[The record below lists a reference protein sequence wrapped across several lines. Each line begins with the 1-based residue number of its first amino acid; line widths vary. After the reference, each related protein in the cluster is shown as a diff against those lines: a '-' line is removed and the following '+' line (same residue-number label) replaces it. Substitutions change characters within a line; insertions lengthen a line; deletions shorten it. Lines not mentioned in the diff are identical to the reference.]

1 MRLPLQFLLFAVLSL
16 PLGAQGRLGPVE
28 RRPKLAVDADTNDAN
43 SYFALGSRVLVEKPA
58 EAAQAFY
65 WAARLDP
72 SSAEALDGRRAA
84 LILRNAVTTRLF
96 VEGGRR
102 ARESKVLRALDS
114 LRLRAL
120 RLDPLYYRKYDQ
132 AIIAHYFRTSV
143 RREYPQ
149 AAPADIEDYVR
160 EMLSSGP
167 VEMRAWV
174 EYGDGR
180 FAQSLEHHED
190 AAKASKTPG
199 SYRLERARILALQG
213 LFPRAIAEFRLAAEA
228 LAKVEADRDE
238 DVVFYNSRAILEHSL
253 ALSYGRDD
261 QLDSA
266 RAALGRVIAED
277 LSYFMAHVELG
288 RFALAAH
295 DTATAVSEL
304 ALAADLA
311 SDEPYVHYMHGSM
324 LLAAG
329 QATEAVAPLTKAIAL
344 EPFHS
349 GTHFELALALEKVGD
364 RVRARESFT
373 RFLALAARRD
383 VDRRRIAAERLAGLQ
398 Q

>member
-1 MRLPLQFLLFAVLSL
+1 MRPSAQLLVLTLVAL
-16 PLGAQGRLGPVE
+16 PLGAQARLGPAE
-28 RRPKLAVDADTNDAN
+28 RRPKLAADADTNDAN
-43 SYFALGSRVLVEKPA
+43 SYFAHGSRLLVERPG

-84 LILRNAVTTRLF
+84 LILKNPATTRLF

-102 ARESKVLRALDS
+102 ARESKALRALDS

-132 AIIAHYFRTSV
+132 AIIVTYFRTSV
-143 RREYPQ
+143 RRENPQ
-149 AAPADIEDYVR
+149 AAPIEVENYVR
-160 EMLSSGP
+160 EMLNSGP

-174 EYGDGR
+174 EYGEGR
-180 FAQSLEHHED
+180 FAQSLEHYEE
-190 AAKASKTPG
+190 AAKKSKTPG
-199 SYRLERARILALQG
+199 YYRLERARILALQG
-213 LFPRAIAEFRLAAEA
+213 MFPRAIAEFRLAAEA
-228 LAKVEADRDE
+228 LANVEADRDE
-238 DVVFYNSRAILEHSL
+238 DVIFYNSRAILEHSL
-253 ALSYGRDD
+253 ALSYGRDK

-311 SDEPYVHYMHGSM
+311 SDEPYVHFLHGSM
-324 LLAAG
+324 LLSAG
-329 QATEAVAPLTKAIAL
+329 QAAEAVTPFKKAIEL

-349 GTHFELALALEKVGD
+349 ESYFELAMALEKSGD
-364 RVRARESFT
+364 TEGARASYQRY
-373 RFLALAARRD
+373 LALAARRD
-383 VDRRRIAAERLAGLQ
+383 SQRRSIAAERMAGLRR
-398 Q
+398 